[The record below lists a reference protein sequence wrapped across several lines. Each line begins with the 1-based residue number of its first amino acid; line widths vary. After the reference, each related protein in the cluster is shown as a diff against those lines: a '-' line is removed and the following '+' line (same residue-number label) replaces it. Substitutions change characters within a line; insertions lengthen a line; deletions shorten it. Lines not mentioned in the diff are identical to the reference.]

1 MMLKIMLNDIHN
13 IIDGFMFPISHRL
26 WSAIV
31 PMCYNRNIRP
41 DIVILNICK
50 LLATSALYILA
61 RIISSAC
68 SR

>member
-13 IIDGFMFPISHRL
+13 IIDGFMFPIIHRL

-41 DIVILNICK
+41 DIVILTMFETFV
-50 LLATSALYILA
+50 LVDVASH
-61 RIISSAC
+61 SEE
-68 SR
+68 